1 MIGPGDTFP
10 SHSTWYVSADETAR
24 LDVAQLLAEGLSIV
38 FAVPGAYTPT
48 CHNHHLPGFVHMA
61 DRFREYGVSRII
73 CASVNDHHVMRAWAK
88 DQHALG
94 TIGFIADF
102 DASLAHALGLERDLN
117 AAGLGTRFVRSAML
131 VRDGV
136 VRELLLD
143 DEPGKL
149 ARTSAANILDVVRA
163 QCTSDNSEV
172 EEPVA

>member
-10 SHSTWYVSADETAR
+10 SLPVWYADAAETVR
-24 LDVAQLLAEGLSIV
+24 LDVAGLLAKGLNIL

-61 DRFREYGVSRII
+61 GRLRECGVSRII

-102 DASLAHALGLERDLN
+102 DAALARALGLERDLD
-117 AAGLGTRFVRSAML
+117 AVGLGTRFVRSAML

-136 VRELLLD
+136 VQNLLLD
-143 DEPGKL
+143 GEPGKL
-149 ARTSAANILDVVRA
+149 ARTSAANILDVVQA

-172 EEPVA
+172 EEPVG